1 MYTPDVQNALND
13 YADMVYKI
21 ALTQTKSKY
30 DAEDVFQEVFMRLV
44 AHASDITSE
53 EHLKAWLIRVTLNCC
68 KKHFRMWNKKT
79 VELTD
84 DVPADK
90 SMNDTEKIY
99 ILDAVMNLSPKYRA
113 VIHMFYY
120 EDLTV
125 SEISSILQIKESTV
139 KSQLNRGRSL
149 LKETLA
155 S

>member
-30 DAEDVFQEVFMRLV
+30 DAEDVFQEVFLRLV
-44 AHASDITSE
+44 SDASNITSE

-68 KKHFRMWNKKT
+68 KKHFSMWNKKT

-84 DVPADK
+84 DVPSEA
-90 SMNDTEKIY
+90 SVTETERLY

-120 EDLTV
+120 EDMTI
-125 SEISSILQIKESTV
+125 SEISNILQIKESTV

-155 S
+155 I

>member
-1 MYTPDVQNALND
+1 MYKPDVQKALNE
-13 YADMVYKI
+13 YSDMVYKI

-44 AHASDITSE
+44 SDASKISSE

-84 DVPADK
+84 DVPAEA
-90 SMNDTEKIY
+90 SVPDTEKFY
-99 ILDAVMNLSPKYRA
+99 ILDAVMNLSPKYRV

-125 SEISSILQIKESTV
+125 GEISDILQIKESTV